1 MLKTI
6 TFLQLFPSKLHRFS
20 FLGPC
25 NLGKVGK
32 EGEEGALEKNKAY
45 WEARVGFYSLIKWMV
60 PTIVDK

>member
-6 TFLQLFPSKLHRFS
+6 TFLQLVPSKLHRLS

-25 NLGKVGK
+25 NLEEVGK

-45 WEARVGFYSLIKWMV
+45 
-60 PTIVDK
+60 